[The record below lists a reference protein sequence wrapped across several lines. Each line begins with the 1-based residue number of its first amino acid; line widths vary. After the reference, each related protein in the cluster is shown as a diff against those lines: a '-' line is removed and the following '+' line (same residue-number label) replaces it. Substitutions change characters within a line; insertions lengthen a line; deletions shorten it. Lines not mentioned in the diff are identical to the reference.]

1 MKHKLLRFINRYQS
15 RIEVEAH
22 KESKFTGRTT
32 HKILSMALAVG
43 NLKLLVAYLACAFMF
58 VYIISG
64 WLL

>member
-22 KESKFTGRTT
+22 RESKITGRKT

-43 NLKLLVAYLACAFMF
+43 NLKYIAACA
-58 VYIISG
+58 VGVIG
-64 WLL
+64 WGLFLWGIL

>member
-43 NLKLLVAYLACAFMF
+43 NLKYIAACA
-58 VYIISG
+58 VGAVG
-64 WLL
+64 WCLFLWGVL